1 MKPTMLFKREWIDDD
16 MIMLRAEICDG
27 RSLFSTGI
35 YVGFNQLA
43 SVAQGLN
50 NFKTHIYGGLFNLRF
65 GEFGCEYA
73 SGALDVRFHF
83 VARAKLLVR
92 VQAESEF
99 NVFQDR
105 KLASSAT
112 MFLISEPALLDNFV
126 FSFDSFAV
134 RGAEVAELECVSWT

>member
-1 MKPTMLFKREWIDDD
+1 MLFKREWIDDD

-83 VARAKLLVR
+83 VAQIFWCGCKLSRNLMFFKIGSWP
-92 VQAESEF
+92 VQPRCF
-99 NVFQDR
+99 
-105 KLASSAT
+105 
-112 MFLISEPALLDNFV
+112 
-126 FSFDSFAV
+126 
-134 RGAEVAELECVSWT
+134 